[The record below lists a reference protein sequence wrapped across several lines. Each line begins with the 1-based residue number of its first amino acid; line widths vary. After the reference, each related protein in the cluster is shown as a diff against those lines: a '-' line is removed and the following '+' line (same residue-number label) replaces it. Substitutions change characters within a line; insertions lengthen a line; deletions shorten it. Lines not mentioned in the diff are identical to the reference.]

1 MTETRPDLSEIG
13 VPDST
18 EERLAKAFSTSDAWT
33 LREVYDRYGTQVYR
47 VAVACVRNAG
57 DAEEIT
63 QTVFADAWRAK
74 ESFDPVKGSLGGW
87 LMAITKR
94 RCIDRLRT
102 LDRNRRDVA
111 AVVAGGHHGHE
122 MPGPDQVVER
132 IVVADQLARL
142 PQTQRAVLRLAF
154 YDDLTHNQ
162 IASLTGLPLGTV
174 KSHLRRGLEQLRR
187 RWEVD
192 GGTSG
197 S

>member
-1 MTETRPDLSEIG
+1 MTETRPNTSAFP
-13 VPDST
+13 VPDAA
-18 EERLAKAFSTSDAWT
+18 EQRLAHAFATSDAWM

-47 VAVACVRNAG
+47 VALATLRNSS

-63 QTVFADAWRAK
+63 QTVFVDAWRAK
-74 ESFDPVKGSLGGW
+74 QSFDPAKGSLGGW

-94 RCIDRLRT
+94 RCIDRSRVR
-102 LDRNRRDVA
+102 DRNSRDIA
-111 AVVAGGHHGHE
+111 AVSASISHNHQV
-122 MPGPDQVVER
+122 PGPDQVIDQ

-142 PQTQRAVLRLAF
+142 PQTQRAVLQLAF
-154 YDDLTHNQ
+154 YDDLSHSQ

-174 KSHLRRGLEQLRR
+174 KSHLRRGLDQLRR